1 MARPRE
7 AMASALRRIP
17 DFQRINRAALAG
29 HARLFVHPGY
39 ARLVNTEPYVKRLI
53 PLLIILFVVAV
64 GTMRGVALYQA
75 HEQVS
80 VAAEQNLALFATAVS
95 SNISESAAD
104 ISLAEPSETLQGH
117 LENALPRLTAERG
130 RLVLLLDPEGRIVAT
145 APRQAGMAGSY
156 LEEIANASEPLVT
169 LGERAGVLTLAL
181 ASGEDVMA
189 AVNHNQ
195 EGFGSVAVL
204 QPTAGVFA
212 EWRQAVS
219 RETTVFVATSIVLVI
234 LGFAFHA
241 QAARA
246 QEAELD
252 LFGDAGPL
260 PHGAPPRPFGPVGM
274 GPLARRDL
282 LVAVDV
288 RDSRA

>member
-75 HEQVS
+75 HEQV
-80 VAAEQNLALFATAVS
+80 ALNAEQNLSLFTTAIS
-95 SNISESAAD
+95 SNISESAAGL
-104 ISLAEPSETLQGH
+104 SLAEPSETLQGQ
-117 LENALPRLTAERG
+117 LENALPPYASERG
-130 RLVLLLDPEGRIVAT
+130 RLVLLLDPEGRVVAT

-156 LEEIANASEPLVT
+156 VEEIVEGSEPILT

-181 ASGEDVMA
+181 RSGEDVMA
-189 AVNHNQ
+189 AVNHNA
-195 EGFGSVAVL
+195 EGVGSVAVL
-204 QPTAGVFA
+204 QPTSGVFA

-260 PHGAPPRPFGPVGM
+260 PYGAPPRAFRTLGVGPV
-274 GPLARRDL
+274 ARRDL

-288 RDSRA
+288 RDSRP